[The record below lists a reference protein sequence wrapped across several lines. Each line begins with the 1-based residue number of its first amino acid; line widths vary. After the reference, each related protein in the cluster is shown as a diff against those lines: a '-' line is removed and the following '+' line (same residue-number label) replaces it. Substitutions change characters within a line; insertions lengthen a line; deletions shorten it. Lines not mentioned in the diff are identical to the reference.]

1 MDGGLIFLFFK
12 LFEEHVLKSPPL
24 SYAILNTPV
33 KTRYEIHDNVMQSF
47 LQKSYI

>member
-12 LFEEHVLKSPPL
+12 LFEEHVPPPL